1 MLGDQSHLAL
11 RVMAANHEI
20 LSPRI
25 YTSGPSFNG
34 NSVTSPERARQMVID
49 QKNDGYDFLK
59 LHPGLTMA
67 SYDAIVATAD
77 SVGIPFA
84 GHISTGVG
92 LERTLEAHQATID
105 HLDGYVEAM
114 ATAGGS
120 PIPSSQS
127 QFFGLN
133 MVLYADAS
141 VMPEL
146 AEMTLEAGVWNVPTQ
161 SLFPDY
167 MGFSDPLGDEREDL
181 QYVPSNMVEGWSNR
195 ANSFSDQLDP
205 EAAMAFIEIRRGIIK
220 TLHDAGAGILL
231 GSDAPQVFQ
240 VPGFSMHEEL
250 AEYVAAG
257 LTPFQA
263 LQTGTVNVAQFYD
276 AEDERGTVAEGMVAD
291 LILVNGNPLE
301 NVGAVRR
308 PAGVMVRGE
317 WVSGEEIEA
326 RLETL
331 AGD

>member
-1 MLGDQSHLAL
+1 
-11 RVMAANHEI
+11 
-20 LSPRI
+20 
-25 YTSGPSFNG
+25 
-34 NSVTSPERARQMVID
+34 
-49 QKNDGYDFLK
+49 
-59 LHPGLTMA
+59 
-67 SYDAIVATAD
+67 
-77 SVGIPFA
+77 
-84 GHISTGVG
+84 
-92 LERTLEAHQATID
+92 
-105 HLDGYVEAM
+105 
-114 ATAGGS
+114 
-120 PIPSSQS
+120 
-127 QFFGLN
+127 
-133 MVLYADAS
+133 
-141 VMPEL
+141 
-146 AEMTLEAGVWNVPTQ
+146 
-161 SLFPDY
+161 